1 MRYYPYVLSDLL
13 LVYTK
18 KSAID
23 DLWLKRGECG
33 HQNLVRWVRTLV
45 VKHGLDQPLQNS
57 SISIYQNIF
66 YFILTKLLEHTNHS
80 FVKFIYLWTLV
91 HVTCNAPSLSQTVI
105 MENVEWLISR
115 DCDVTMVLLTRT
127 TAELNHDH
135 ILQLLADKPN
145 HLLAYLEELV
155 VREIGGGRETM
166 HLGLFIPR

>member
-1 MRYYPYVLSDLL
+1 M
-13 LVYTK
+13 
-18 KSAID
+18 
-23 DLWLKRGECG
+23 
-33 HQNLVRWVRTLV
+33 
-45 VKHGLDQPLQNS
+45 
-57 SISIYQNIF
+57 
-66 YFILTKLLEHTNHS
+66 
-80 FVKFIYLWTLV
+80 
-91 HVTCNAPSLSQTVI
+91 TCNAPSLSQTVI